1 MDSKSD
7 RIQQSRPLRIGNRG
21 FLIGL
26 AVLALIACIIVV
38 PHLDRPFYGLH
49 SWAKAS
55 GAWAAR
61 SHVKYG
67 WDYTHGMS
75 TWAVGDPPP
84 EDPGRYMDHP
94 QLMVN
99 LLALVFWVAGST
111 GEWVVRLLELVLT
124 ILCTW
129 VLAMTAKR
137 LCTPLV
143 GLLTGLLFLMF
154 PLTAFFGGGGWT
166 MLAGLLAV
174 YFYLSLIGK
183 TDQLHPRR
191 LAWGMGLGLSLFFML
206 SLGWAGLFVAMAMG
220 VHYAGWSLTRTDRS
234 MVPMLINAALWVAGI
249 IGLATGF
256 SWWFVLFGVS
266 VVFTI
271 GWLAVTGRRVHWDI
285 VLPLV
290 LGSGLA
296 FGTNILVMLWGYDWD
311 FGKIIALYRWRS
323 AKGEMEA
330 FAWGPW
336 FATLGEYAVTNF
348 TVPGLVVAMGYSLV
362 VLVERLTHWIQGSAA
377 IDGSGL
383 SKSSPETQDK
393 MEQNRELFA
402 GAAPFPAMSLWFL
415 IPFFQ
420 WFVLRG
426 ALWKHQTWERPVAP
440 ALALGGAL
448 GLVWVYHK
456 LRGLPQL
463 VRLLAPAALLVVILG
478 FCVGGTVHY
487 YSTRWQHP
495 ARISMF
501 QKLHDAMEPDE
512 DLLSL
517 DPFIV
522 NQHESKGAFYRPEIA
537 WYLDREIVTPVSNYR
552 LFRTLRKVGKQTGN
566 WELAWTQTAE
576 LLIRHIEKR
585 RAEGAYPFLLV
596 PFHAP
601 VWSPDGEHFHGHIDI
616 RPMIQILSEH
626 YPVWLQIDP
635 KPSKPAEGIQG
646 FRAGMTGYVIFDLR
660 EKSGP
665 SVEEEDRQA
674 ATSSEMQLH
683 SFKKSNDLGHP
694 RQRTGLPQAEL
705 LPVVHQ
711 LFGTSAY
718 ERVGVQAVPFS
729 PPSLP
734 HELSQPRVRAVPG
747 TEGVHRQL

>member
-1 MDSKSD
+1 MDSKSG
-7 RIQQSRPLRIGNRG
+7 RIQQGRPLRIGNRG
-21 FLIGL
+21 FLVGL
-26 AVLALIACIIVV
+26 GVLALIACIIVV

-67 WDYTHGMS
+67 WGYTHGMS

-129 VLAMTAKR
+129 VLAVTAKR
-137 LCTPLV
+137 LCTPVV

-183 TDQLHPRR
+183 TDQPRPR
-191 LAWGMGLGLSLFFML
+191 PVAWAVGLGMSLFFML

-220 VHYAGWSLTRTDRS
+220 VHYAGWSLIQVDKPKA
-234 MVPMLINAALWVAGI
+234 PMLVNAALSVAGLV
-249 IGLATGF
+249 GLATGF

-271 GWLAVTGRRVHWDI
+271 GWLAATGRRVHWEI

-290 LGSGLA
+290 VGAGLA

-311 FGKIIALYRWRS
+311 FEKIIDLYRWRS
-323 AKGEMEA
+323 AKGEMKE

-336 FATLGEYAVTNF
+336 FITLWQYAVTNF
-348 TVPGLVVAMGYSLV
+348 TVPGLVVALGYSLV
-362 VLVERLTHWIQGSAA
+362 VLVDRLAFWIQGG
-377 IDGSGL
+377 DGSNG
-383 SKSSPETQDK
+383 SDRPRPCAVGDGDD
-393 MEQNRELFA
+393 NRNQKLFA

-440 ALALGGAL
+440 ALALAGAL
-448 GLVWVYHK
+448 AMVWIYQK
-456 LRGLPQL
+456 LRRLPQF
-463 VRLLAPAALLVVILG
+463 VRLLAPAAVLALIVG
-478 FCVGGTVHY
+478 FCVGGTAQY

-495 ARISMF
+495 GKIAMF
-501 QKLHDAMEPDE
+501 QKLNNAMAPDE

-522 NQHESKGAFYRPEIA
+522 NQHKSKGAFYRPEVA
-537 WYLDREIVTPVSNYR
+537 WYLDRDIVTPVANYK
-552 LFRTLRKVGKQTGN
+552 LLQTLQQVKERTGN
-566 WELAWTQTAE
+566 LDLARTETAE
-576 LLIRHIEKR
+576 FLIQYIEKFR
-585 RAEGAYPFLLV
+585 ENGNYPFFLV
-596 PFHAP
+596 PHHVP
-601 VWSPDGEHFHGHIDI
+601 VRSPDGERFLGHLDI
-616 RPMIQILSEH
+616 RYLIQMLSQR
-626 YPVWLQIDP
+626 YPVWLHVEP
-635 KPSKPAEGIQG
+635 KPSLPAKGMQG
-646 FRAGMTGYVIFDLR
+646 FRAGMAGYVIFDLR
-660 EKSGP
+660 ERSI
-665 SVEEEDRQA
+665 
-674 ATSSEMQLH
+674 
-683 SFKKSNDLGHP
+683 
-694 RQRTGLPQAEL
+694 
-705 LPVVHQ
+705 
-711 LFGTSAY
+711 
-718 ERVGVQAVPFS
+718 
-729 PPSLP
+729 
-734 HELSQPRVRAVPG
+734 PRVQDVDGQTSPG
-747 TEGVHRQL
+747 V